1 MKKVMVLLM
10 TVFLCSLSAWCQTMT
25 RVSAVVVLGN
35 WALDRET
42 FAEVKELFEIH
53 EMMFDEDAPGNSE
66 THVVGMDV
74 EGQGDEAL
82 MWVVDAFPNQKL
94 KELSFLCGW
103 SYWNNIDNDLTEV
116 GYNLIENGNATLG
129 NGAKVPQKTYAKGE
143 KRCYVQEVGNKMAQV
158 IFKCQSE

>member
-1 MKKVMVLLM
+1 
-10 TVFLCSLSAWCQTMT
+10 
-25 RVSAVVVLGN
+25 
-35 WALDRET
+35 
-42 FAEVKELFEIH
+42 
-53 EMMFDEDAPGNSE
+53 MFDEDAPGNSE

-116 GYNLIENGNATLG
+116 GYNLIENGNAVCCTIAYPSVERIAL
-129 NGAKVPQKTYAKGE
+129 QKYE
-143 KRCYVQEVGNKMAQV
+143 KFMEHANARHL
-158 IFKCQSE
+158 

>member
-1 MKKVMVLLM
+1 M

-94 KELSFLCGW
+94 KEL
-103 SYWNNIDNDLTEV
+103 
-116 GYNLIENGNATLG
+116 
-129 NGAKVPQKTYAKGE
+129 
-143 KRCYVQEVGNKMAQV
+143 
-158 IFKCQSE
+158 